1 MTWDELLTIEF
12 ELWIDTRSSID
23 YTLHNRGREVEDIYT
38 LLQIEIAI
46 ESNDDDLTCYV
57 VSLVD
62 ALDLVEV
69 SDPIEMLT
77 LEQLF
82 CGPQAL

>member
-1 MTWDELLTIEF
+1 MTWDGLLTIEF
-12 ELWIDTRSSID
+12 ELWIDTRSSTD
-23 YTLHNRGREVEDIYT
+23 YTLHNRGRQVEDIYN
-38 LLQIEIAI
+38 LLQIEKAI

-82 CGPQAL
+82 CGPHAL